1 MRRAMVGLI
10 AALLVLALPSAA
22 HAHSVTFDK
31 YSLKVDGQRVYLWS
45 GEIHPYRLPSPD
57 LWRDVLQKMKA
68 NGYNGVSIYVDWSYH
83 SPKPG
88 VYDFSGVR
96 DLDKFFD
103 IANELGIY
111 VMVRPGP
118 YINAETD
125 AGGFPGWLTTK
136 AGTARTNNATYMSY
150 TDEYQSHIDPIVARH
165 QLTNDTGTVILYQ
178 IENEY
183 ANNVTTQTGIQYMK
197 HLYDKARA
205 DGITVPILHN
215 DKGRNGYWV
224 PGAFTGA
231 DGLAG
236 PNLYGFD
243 GYPGGTCSS
252 NGSPG
257 TPATPP
263 DWGYFGTG
271 GATGGASASPNT
283 PGAMIEFGG
292 GWFDP
297 WGDQL
302 FGGAGYACLAA
313 RQNGGYERDYYLTA
327 LANGIKIQNIYMT
340 FGGTSW
346 GWLPAPVVYTSYD
359 YGAAWDEGRQPR
371 VDKVSAMKAMG
382 YMVQS
387 VAPLSQLDKVGTV
400 TASNSA
406 VKVYH
411 LSNPETGTHV
421 YLPRHSTQSTSDL
434 KFTFP
439 ISTADGD
446 FTIPQSGQVELK
458 GEDMKALLANYSFD
472 SQHLVYSTA
481 DVMTHAALPG
491 TDVLVVQGRPG
502 QTGETVLSYAS
513 EPAVDAP
520 AGVTSTYSNGQ
531 LRIDYPINGF
541 AEVKIGGAHPLRLL
555 IADDNAVATLW
566 REETSA
572 GPVIVR
578 GPALIRTAAVS
589 GDTLNLTGDTTN
601 PADLQ
606 VWGAPAN
613 VTWNGAPVTGTL
625 AGAPAVTL
633 PSITGWRY
641 RPESPE
647 AQPSFDDSTWAN
659 ADKTTSNSRTA
670 VPSGQKVLFADDYGF
685 HNGPVWYRGTYS
697 GAGAATQ
704 VRLVFQTGTVG
715 LLQAWLDGQFLG
727 FMQTPVPM
735 SSEATTATW
744 NRTATF
750 NIPDAL
756 KTDGPHKLAVMVNA
770 MGHEEDGGANDAFKN
785 ARGLTSATF
794 TGATAPIAWKIQ
806 GNQGGEDI
814 TDTVRGFVNESG
826 LYGERAGWHL
836 AGYPDAGWASVS
848 LPYSDPAPGTAWYR
862 TTFDLDMPA
871 NADTS
876 LGLDIRDL
884 VAKAYRALIFVN
896 GWNLGQYINN
906 VGPQHTF
913 VLPNGILRP
922 HGHNTLA
929 IAVTSNAPGAGG
941 LGTVKLVNLGTAKSS
956 LTVNDVDSPAYERPT
971 IHPAVLDGTSID
983 GPVATLDIPPDA
995 LGTAFAASI
1004 DWGDGSTSEGSV
1016 ANGTV
1021 NGTHTYAQPGRHR
1034 VTILLSDRYGA
1045 AALAEATADTG
1056 TVGATVPAQLSLTLG
1071 PAASFGAFT
1080 PGVEHTYEASTTAN
1094 VISTAG
1100 DAALSVSDP
1109 GHLAN
1114 GAFSLPEPLQV
1125 TFSKASWTG
1134 PVSNDLVNIGFAQHI
1149 GANDALRTGSYS
1161 KTLTFTLS
1169 TTAP

>member
-1 MRRAMVGLI
+1 MRRGTLG
-10 AALLVLALPSAA
+10 LLVAVVMLALPQAASA
-22 HAHSVTFDK
+22 HEVTFDK

-118 YINAETD
+118 YINAEVD

-136 AGTARTNNATYMSY
+136 AGTARTSNANYLSY
-150 TDEYQSHIDPIVARH
+150 TDEYQSHIDPIIARH

-183 ANNVTTQTGIQYMK
+183 ANNVTSQTGIQYMK

-243 GYPGGTCSS
+243 GYPGGTCSTS
-252 NGSPG
+252 GNPG

-302 FGGAGYACLAA
+302 FGGKGYPCLAQ

-340 FGGTSW
+340 FGGTNW

-359 YGAAWDEGRQPR
+359 YGAAWDEARQAR

-387 VAPLSQLDKVGTV
+387 VAPLSQLDRVGTV
-400 TASNSA
+400 AASDA
-406 VKVYH
+406 GVKVYH
-411 LSNPETGTHV
+411 LANPETGTHV
-421 YLPRHSTQSTSDL
+421 YLPRHATQSSSDL

-439 ISTADGD
+439 ISTPDGD
-446 FTIPQSGQVELK
+446 YTIPQSGQLELK

-502 QTGETVLSYAS
+502 QTGETVLRYAS
-513 EPAVDAP
+513 EPTVDAP
-520 AGVTSTYSNGQ
+520 AGVTSTYSDGD

-541 AEVKIGGAHPLRLL
+541 AEVKIGGPHPLRLL

-566 REETSA
+566 REDTSA

-578 GPALIRTAAVS
+578 GPELVRTATVS
-589 GDTLNLTGDTTN
+589 GDTLALTGDTKD
-601 PADLQ
+601 PAALQ
-606 VWGAPAN
+606 VWGGPAN
-613 VTWNGAPVTGTL
+613 ITWNGAPVTGTL
-625 AGAPAVTL
+625 AGAPDVSL
-633 PSITGWRY
+633 PEITGWRY

-697 GAGAATQ
+697 GAAPQ
-704 VRLVFQTGTVG
+704 VRLAFQTGTVG

-727 FMQTPVPM
+727 SSQTPVPP
-735 SSEATTATW
+735 SGQATTATW
-744 NRTATF
+744 SLAPTF
-750 NIPDAL
+750 DVPAAL
-756 KTDGPHKLAVMVNA
+756 QTDGRHVLAVMVNT

-785 ARGLTSATF
+785 ARGLTSATLPG
-794 TGATAPIAWKIQ
+794 TTTTIAWKIQ

-814 TDTVRGFVNESG
+814 TDSVRGFVNESG

-836 AGYPDAGWASVS
+836 AGYPDSGWAPVS
-848 LPYSDPAPGTAWYR
+848 LPYTDPNPGTAWYR
-862 TTFDLDMPA
+862 TTFDLNIPA
-871 NADTS
+871 DADAS
-876 LGLDIRDL
+876 LGLNIDD
-884 VAKAYRALIFVN
+884 VDAKPYRALIFVN
-896 GWNLGQYINN
+896 GWNLGQYISN

-929 IAVTSNAPGAGG
+929 IAVTSSAPGAGG
-941 LGTVKLVNLGTAKSS
+941 LGTVTLKNLGTARSS
-956 LTVNDVDSPAYERPT
+956 LSVADVDSPSYVRPT
-971 IHPAVLDGTSID
+971 VHPAVLDGTSID

-995 LGTAFAASI
+995 AGTSLEATI
-1004 DWGDGSTSEGSV
+1004 DWGDGTTSEGTV
-1016 ANGTV
+1016 TGTTV
-1021 NGTHTYAQPGRHR
+1021 NGTHTYGQSGRHHIT
-1034 VTILLSDRYGA
+1034 VTLSDRYGA
-1045 AALAEATADTG
+1045 AVLDSATTDTG
-1056 TVGATVPAQLSLTLG
+1056 TVGGTVPATLSLSVG
-1071 PAASFGAFT
+1071 SASFGVFT
-1080 PGVEHTYEASTTAN
+1080 PGVARTYEASTTAN

-1109 GHLAN
+1109 GHLTN
-1114 GAFSLPEPLQV
+1114 GAFSLPQPLQV
-1125 TFSKASWTG
+1125 LGVPRTWSA
-1134 PVSNDLVNIGFAQHI
+1134 PVSNDAFTIGFRQEI
-1149 GANDALRTGSYS
+1149 GADDALRTGAYS
-1161 KTLTFTLS
+1161 RTLTFTLS
-1169 TTAP
+1169 TTSP